1 MRLRVRSKHEY
12 EYAYEASL
20 YRRVTTWFQH
30 NRKWIAEVMQCLL
43 RRSCL
48 HKPKAQNADSTDGYR
63 GFWGSSERPQT
74 AKGAPMEV
82 TRAPEGHQRRSPCH
96 KVTTWIPIETTKGPQ
111 RQQKRAQGG
120 QMEAGGNKERDPGE
134 QKRRMLILHGN
145 MKAAGRHLRGP
156 YDKTMSLCSRLEGF
170 GGALGGHKA
179 QHGKPPRREAHFY
192 GKLMP
197 LCSVFGGTDN

>member
-1 MRLRVRSKHEY
+1 MRTKANSLPPLSRSLTRKHMWLNTQPRQGRRTGAIACIYNAVLSTSTNTNANTGLQIGMRLRVRSKHEY

-82 TRAPEGHQRRSPCH
+82 TMHCYSL
-96 KVTTWIPIETTKGPQ
+96 VNFLTT
-111 RQQKRAQGG
+111 
-120 QMEAGGNKERDPGE
+120 
-134 QKRRMLILHGN
+134 L
-145 MKAAGRHLRGP
+145 
-156 YDKTMSLCSRLEGF
+156 
-170 GGALGGHKA
+170 
-179 QHGKPPRREAHFY
+179 
-192 GKLMP
+192 
-197 LCSVFGGTDN
+197 VFV